1 MKTIAIISNPRKH
14 EALKDIHEWLISNNI
29 KHSVSTNHKKIFLK
43 DLTLI
48 FECESN
54 YKGLRAD
61 GCDCWDD
68 DIVNYITN
76 GHNILENTTLES
88 YILGL
93 YTDKVIKKR
102 EGWLW
107 LKTF

>member
-1 MKTIAIISNPRKH
+1 MKTIAIISDRRNYQ
-14 EALKDIHEWLISNNI
+14 ALIDMHEWLTSNNI
-29 KHSVSTNHKKIFLK
+29 EHVVSSNRKNIFLK

-48 FECESN
+48 FESESN

-68 DIVNYITN
+68 DIVNYITQ
-76 GHNILENTTLES
+76 GHNILKDITLES
-88 YILGL
+88 YILSL

-102 EGWLW
+102 EGWL
-107 LKTF
+107 

>member
-14 EALKDIHEWLISNNI
+14 EALKDIREWLISNNI
-29 KHSVSTNHKKIFLK
+29 AHNLSHNRKKIFMNN
-43 DLTLI
+43 LTLI
-48 FECESN
+48 FESESN

-76 GHNILENTTLES
+76 GHNILQNTTLES

-93 YTDKVIKKR
+93 YSDKVIKKR

-107 LKTF
+107 

>member
-14 EALKDIHEWLISNNI
+14 DALKNIREWLISNNI
-29 KHSVSTNHKKIFLK
+29 EHNLSLNRKKIFLK

-48 FECESN
+48 FESESN

-61 GCDCWDD
+61 GCDCLDD

-76 GHNILENTTLES
+76 GHNILQNTTLES

-93 YTDKVIKKR
+93 YSDKVIKKR

-107 LKTF
+107 

>member
-1 MKTIAIISNPRKH
+1 MKTIAIISNPIKH
-14 EALKDIHEWLISNNI
+14 DALKNIHECLVSNNI
-29 KHSVSTNHKKIFLK
+29 AHNLSMNRKKIFMK

-48 FECESN
+48 FESESN

-68 DIVNYITN
+68 YIVNYITN

-107 LKTF
+107 